1 LAMKPLTPADLSL
14 VVRLTPLV
22 SIDLVLRNDAQKVLL
37 GLRTN
42 EPAKGTYFVPGGRI
56 WKDER
61 LEDAFGRIL
70 KTETGL
76 TLPFSD
82 ARFLGVY
89 EHLYETNRFG
99 QPGYGTHYVV
109 LGYEINVGQIS
120 QVDGDTQHS
129 HYVWFNEDEIVRAE
143 NVHENTKAYFKNDET
158 R

>member
-1 LAMKPLTPADLSL
+1 MVMKPLTLENLSL

-22 SIDLVLRNDAQKVLL
+22 SIDLVVRNDAQKVLL

-61 LEDAFGRIL
+61 LENAFGRIL

-109 LGYEINVGQIS
+109 LAYETNVGSIS

-129 HYVWFNEDEIVRAE
+129 HYVWFDEGEILRAE
-143 NVHENTKAYFKNDET
+143 NVHENTKAYFRRT
-158 R
+158 

>member
-1 LAMKPLTPADLSL
+1 MEMKPLTPADLSL

-22 SIDLVLRNDAQKVLL
+22 SIDLVLRNAAQKVLL

-76 TLPFSD
+76 TLPFSV

-109 LGYEINVGQIS
+109 LGYEINVGSIS

-129 HYVWFNEDEIVRAE
+129 HYVWFDEGEILRAE
-143 NVHENTKAYFKNDET
+143 NVHENTKAYFRT
-158 R
+158 M

>member
-1 LAMKPLTPADLSL
+1 MKPLSPADLSL

-22 SIDLVLRNDAQKVLL
+22 SIDLVLRNDAQRVLL

-61 LEDAFGRIL
+61 LQDAFDRIL

-76 TLPFSD
+76 SLPFSG

-109 LGYEINVGQIS
+109 LGYEMNVGQIS
-120 QVDGDTQHS
+120 QVGGDAQHS
-129 HYVWFNEDEIVRAE
+129 HYVWFNEDEIVQAE
-143 NVHENTKAYFKNDET
+143 NVHENTKAYF
-158 R
+158 RMM